1 MESDIKILMVCLGN
15 ICRSPLAQGVMEQKV
30 QLHGLH
36 NWTIDSAGTG
46 NWHVGNPPDPR
57 SINTARKHGLDIS
70 KQRARQFS
78 ISDFENFDVIIAMD
92 QKNKQYLLRMATNHQ
107 HKMKVLSLMEMAY
120 DIAED
125 VPDPYFDGN
134 FEEVY
139 NILDGSVERAI
150 DFLKNY
156 KV

>member
-78 ISDFENFDVIIAMD
+78 IHDFENFDVIIAMD
-92 QKNKQYLLRMATNHQ
+92 QKNEQDLLRIATNHQ
-107 HKMKVLSLMEMAY
+107 HKMKVLSLMEKAY
-120 DIAED
+120 DREED
-125 VPDPYFDGN
+125 VPDPYFDVN

-139 NILDGSVERAI
+139 NILDG
-150 DFLKNY
+150 
-156 KV
+156 

>member
-78 ISDFENFDVIIAMD
+78 IHDFENFDVIIAMD
-92 QKNKQYLLRMATNHQ
+92 QKNK
-107 HKMKVLSLMEMAY
+107 
-120 DIAED
+120 
-125 VPDPYFDGN
+125 
-134 FEEVY
+134 
-139 NILDGSVERAI
+139 
-150 DFLKNY
+150 
-156 KV
+156 